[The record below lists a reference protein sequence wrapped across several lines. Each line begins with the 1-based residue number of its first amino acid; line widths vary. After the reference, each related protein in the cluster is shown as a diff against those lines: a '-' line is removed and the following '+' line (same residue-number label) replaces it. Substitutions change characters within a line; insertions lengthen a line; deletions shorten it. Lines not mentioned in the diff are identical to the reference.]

1 MAEEKTMNGEK
12 EFNFEEW
19 VERKQARRAAL
30 YSKVDEMAD
39 KALSDKDVLSNYL
52 TVQAKL
58 GKTSVANSL
67 LIAAQKPD
75 ATNLRSFEDWQQ
87 RGRSVISGEKGIEI
101 LVADGEYERAD
112 GTIGMNFEA
121 KKVFDVSQT
130 KGRKV
135 FQRNHPPIK
144 AALKAL
150 MTNAPVPI
158 KPDDSIAKNIGALYA
173 EGKKVIQVA
182 PGLENNEFFFVVA
195 RELARADG
203 CDNTFLCD
211 CAANIA
217 CIRYGIEPKECDGI
231 SDEFRSLE
239 PREKRDALSIIRDTA
254 CSIAERVD
262 HNLQAE
268 RNKNDPER

>member
-112 GTIGMNFEA
+112 GTIGTSFEA

-182 PGLENNEFFFVVA
+182 PGLENNELFFVVA

-254 CSIAERVD
+254 CTIAERVD

>member
-39 KALSDKDVLSNYL
+39 KALSDKEVLSNYL

-75 ATNLRSFEDWQQ
+75 AINLRSFEDWQQ

-130 KGRKV
+130 KGRKL

-182 PGLENNEFFFVVA
+182 PGLENNELFFVVA

-254 CSIAERVD
+254 CTIAERVD

>member
-39 KALSDKDVLSNYL
+39 KALSDKEVLSNYL

-112 GTIGMNFEA
+112 GTIGTSFEA

-182 PGLENNEFFFVVA
+182 PGLENNELFFVVA

-254 CSIAERVD
+254 CTIAERVD